1 MGFVGALRYC
11 LERFNATVINDLWPE
26 LWFFTLWSVMVCL
39 VNTHTDIKFFISNQ
53 MLTVLGTV
61 LGLVISFRTTSAYD
75 RYWEG
80 RKLWGN
86 IQLASR
92 NLAMIIWIHVPLDR
106 RTSERRPESSRP
118 ESSRPD
124 GRIRA
129 IIERKTMLNLV
140 QAFSVSVKHY
150 LRSEPGIYYE
160 DLYPLLSFLPRNI
173 ANDSEHPPTEE
184 QDPAKDW
191 NQVGDLPMWYDSTN
205 ATFRNKQPKK
215 HHHRPGF
222 RPEKVLSDIA
232 CPVTLRPARNP
243 PSLGLIDTIPFLIV
257 FKPFGAL
264 FRKLTKKSAPP
275 TEEIGT
281 RGYLG
286 KKKEPP
292 PTDSNVALESELIFW
307 SSVVHIRLVEL
318 NQYCADPTV
327 TLFLSSY
334 LQMLLSQELLT
345 SAMATGFNNALVSMQ
360 DALVNLER
368 IRTTP
373 IPFAYQTHLRMS
385 IWLYL
390 IFLPFEVYQAFKWLT
405 VPCVIFAAFLY
416 LGFLEIGQEI
426 ENPFNYDENDL
437 DLDHFCLTIQ
447 RELAEITAHPT
458 FDPSTFI
465 FSPRN
470 QPFAPADRRTATD
483 ILAERQ
489 SHEEGHPEEKVIFG
503 VREVLL
509 KSYGEIIK
517 ATHHDTQRNSWFK
530 E

>member
-11 LERFNATVINDLWPE
+11 LERFSATVINDLWPE

-92 NLAMIIWIHVPLDR
+92 NLAMIIWVHVPLDR
-106 RTSERRPESSRP
+106 KTSEGRPESN
-118 ESSRPD
+118 RPD

-173 ANDSEHPPTEE
+173 ANDEGGGHLPTEE
-184 QDPAKDW
+184 KDSAKDGS
-191 NQVGDLPMWYDSTN
+191 QMGDLPMWYDSTN
-205 ATFRNKQPKK
+205 ATLRNMHQKK
-215 HHHRPGF
+215 HQHRRPGF
-222 RPEKVLSDIA
+222 RPERVLSDIA
-232 CPVTLRPARNP
+232 CPVTLRPAMNP
-243 PSLGLIDTIPFLIV
+243 PSSGLIDTIPFLVI
-257 FKPFGAL
+257 FKPFEVL
-264 FRKLTKKSAPP
+264 FRKLTKKSVPP
-275 TEEIGT
+275 TEESGT
-281 RGYLG
+281 RDGLG

-292 PTDSNVALESELIFW
+292 PTDTNVALEI
-307 SSVVHIRLVEL
+307 
-318 NQYCADPTV
+318 

-334 LQMLLSQELLT
+334 LQMLLAQDILMP
-345 SAMATGFNNALVSMQ
+345 AMATGFNNALVSMQ

-390 IFLPFEVYQAFKWLT
+390 MFLPFEVYQAFKWLT

-426 ENPFNYDENDL
+426 ENPFDYDENDL

-458 FDPSTFI
+458 FNPSTFI

-489 SHEEGHPEEKVIFG
+489 NHDEGHSEEKVILG

-517 ATHHDTQRNSWFK
+517 ATHHDTRRNSWFR

>member
-1 MGFVGALRYC
+1 
-11 LERFNATVINDLWPE
+11 
-26 LWFFTLWSVMVCL
+26 
-39 VNTHTDIKFFISNQ
+39 
-53 MLTVLGTV
+53 
-61 LGLVISFRTTSAYD
+61 
-75 RYWEG
+75 
-80 RKLWGN
+80 
-86 IQLASR
+86 
-92 NLAMIIWIHVPLDR
+92 MIIWIHVPLDR
-106 RTSERRPESSRP
+106 RTLEGRP

-124 GRIRA
+124 GRLRA

-173 ANDSEHPPTEE
+173 ANDNGSHLPTEE
-184 QDPAKDW
+184 KDSAK
-191 NQVGDLPMWYDSTN
+191 NGSQMGDLPMWYDSTN
-205 ATFRNKQPKK
+205 ATLRDTHPKK
-215 HHHRPGF
+215 HHHRRPGF
-222 RPEKVLSDIA
+222 QPERVLSDIA
-232 CPVTLRPARNP
+232 CPVTLKPAMNP
-243 PSLGLIDTIPFLIV
+243 PFRGLIDTVPFFVI
-257 FKPFGAL
+257 FKPFRAL
-264 FRKLTKKSAPP
+264 FRLFREFTEKSVPP
-275 TEEIGT
+275 TEGSGT

-292 PTDSNVALESELIFW
+292 PIDSNVALEI
-307 SSVVHIRLVEL
+307 
-318 NQYCADPTV
+318 

-334 LQMLLSQELLT
+334 LQMLLAQDILMP
-345 SAMATGFNNALVSMQ
+345 AMATGFNNALVSLQ

-390 IFLPFEVYQAFKWLT
+390 IFLPFEVYEAFKWLT

-458 FDPSTFI
+458 PDPSTFI
-465 FSPRN
+465 FSSRN

-489 SHEEGHPEEKVIFG
+489 THDESHSEEKVILG
-503 VREVLL
+503 VRGVLL

-517 ATHHDTQRNSWFK
+517 ATHHETQRNSWFK